1 MVLEKCPAVVP
12 CATADEESGSSLKI
26 GSCVG
31 QHYVLPGTRK
41 TCFENYFFQMN
52 PYIKISFRKLN
63 PSLIFDLPYALYSV
77 YTPPWVWLDLLSTFV
92 LTPFLIFFS
101 EEDPDYVPEDVE

>member
-1 MVLEKCPAVVP
+1 MVLEKCPAVMP
-12 CATADEESGSSLKI
+12 CAMADMESGSSLKI

-41 TCFENYFFQMN
+41 TCFENPFFQMN
-52 PYIKISFRKLN
+52 PCIKICCLYS
-63 PSLIFDLPYALYSV
+63 SLIFELTCALYSV

-92 LTPFLIFFS
+92 LTPFLIFT
-101 EEDPDYVPEDVE
+101 EKDPDFIPEDVE